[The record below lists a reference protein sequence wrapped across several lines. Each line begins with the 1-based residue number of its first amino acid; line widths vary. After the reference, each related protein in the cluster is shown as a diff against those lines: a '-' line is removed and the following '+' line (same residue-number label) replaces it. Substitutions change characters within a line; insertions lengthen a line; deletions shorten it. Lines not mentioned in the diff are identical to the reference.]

1 MAYADRNQSGSRVVA
16 IVVVSVLV
24 FAMGYAFVTGL
35 TYNYVKKM
43 QEKLKAFD
51 VQEPPPPPPDEP
63 PPPPPPDQPL
73 PPPPVVSPPP
83 IVQNPNP
90 PPPQMQTQAVAPP
103 PAPLLPPRPPA
114 PPAPPAPPMIA
125 TKVSPKGNPAGW
137 FSNDDYPAAARRAN
151 AAGRVSVVLSIDAAG
166 KVSGCRVT
174 SSSGNSDLDDTTCR
188 LATRRGRFS
197 PAKDVNGVA
206 QPSSFTIPG
215 VRWQLTDE

>member
-63 PPPPPPDQPL
+63 PPPPPPPDQPL

-83 IVQNPNP
+83 IVQTQVQPVVQIQTVQK
-90 PPPQMQTQAVAPP
+90 PQPAFTPTVTATQAPP
-103 PAPLLPPRPPA
+103 EHH
-114 PPAPPAPPMIA
+114 
-125 TKVSPKGNPAGW
+125 VSQAAGLKGNPGQFFGPDVYPSEAQRAGAQGRVVAKLTVGT
-137 FSNDDYPAAARRAN
+137 D
-151 AAGRVSVVLSIDAAG
+151 GRVSGCVV
-166 KVSGCRVT
+166 T
-174 SSSGNSDLDDTTCR
+174 TSSGNSSLDDTTCR
-188 LATRRGRFS
+188 IARSRVKFT
-197 PAKDVNGVA
+197 PAKDENGTPIASNYTLPVKWVL
-206 QPSSFTIPG
+206 P
-215 VRWQLTDE
+215 TD

>member
-35 TYNYVKKM
+35 TYNYVKKL
-43 QEKLKAFD
+43 QDKLKAFD
-51 VQEPPPPPPDEP
+51 VQEPPPPPPDE

-90 PPPQMQTQAVAPP
+90 PPPMMVTQPTPPPVFVPTPTAKPAPAAPP
-103 PAPLLPPRPPA
+103 P
-114 PPAPPAPPMIA
+114 PPMIA

-151 AAGRVSVVLSIDAAG
+151 AAGRVSVVLTIDTAG

-206 QPSSFTIPG
+206 QPSTYAIPG

>member
-63 PPPPPPDQPL
+63 PPPPPDQPL

-90 PPPQMQTQAVAPP
+90 PPVQIQSVPTPP
-103 PAPLLPPRPPA
+103 PVFIPTPTAKPA
-114 PPAPPAPPMIA
+114 PPAPPAPPLIA
-125 TKVSPKGNPAGW
+125 TKVSPKGQPSSW

-151 AAGRVSVVLSIDAAG
+151 AAGRVSVVLTIDTTG

-188 LATRRGRFS
+188 LATRRGRFN

-206 QPSSFTIPG
+206 QPSTFSIPG